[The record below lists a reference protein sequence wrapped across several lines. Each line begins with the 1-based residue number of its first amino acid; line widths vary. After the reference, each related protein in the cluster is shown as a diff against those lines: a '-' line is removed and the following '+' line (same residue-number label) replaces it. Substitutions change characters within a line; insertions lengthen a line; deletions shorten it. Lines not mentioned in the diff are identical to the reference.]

1 VKYSKYS
8 ICEYHI
14 VITCYWI
21 TSDLFPIYFP
31 GFRNFTASMTWG
43 CSTWF
48 WLGFQVWK
56 LWPRSIPFFDWKLN
70 NKYQHK
76 IHKME
81 IDVTVSSNVG
91 NPIMSLPFGDGFNH
105 LLMVI
110 SLDSNKYLKW

>member
-1 VKYSKYS
+1 MLLNNIRLVS
-8 ICEYHI
+8 HI
-14 VITCYWI
+14 FSRFPQLYGIH
-21 TSDLFPIYFP
+21 DLGLLYMILIGISGLEALAKIHSF
-31 GFRNFTASMTWG
+31 
-43 CSTWF
+43 
-48 WLGFQVWK
+48 
-56 LWPRSIPFFDWKLN
+56 FFDWKLN

-110 SLDSNKYLKW
+110 SLDSNKYLK